1 MARKR
6 SASCPLK
13 EFELLLRGNFDDEL
27 IYGSMFSGM
36 DSGAQALQNLG
47 IKFTHAFAIDS
58 CAACREVLA
67 MNFNPAQVVDDV
79 KSADKAELCYT
90 DLFQF
95 SPPCQNYSKA
105 GLQKGAQGKQGNLA
119 KYGARY
125 VNRYMPGAFLMEQVP
140 AYPNEFPREAK
151 LLMRSL
157 KKSGKYIVKDY
168 MPRCFLLN
176 ISRFRQSFQ
185 LWGGRVEVYLGSKL
199 LWLFWDCV
207 TSF

>member
-6 SASCPLK
+6 SASCLLK
-13 EFELLLRGNFDDEL
+13 ELEVLFKEDFDDEL

-58 CAACREVLA
+58 CPACREVLA
-67 MNFNPAQVVDDV
+67 MNFNPAQIFDDV
-79 KSADKAELCYT
+79 KSADKGELCYT

-95 SPPCQNYSKA
+95 SPPCTNYSKA

-119 KYGARY
+119 KFGARY

-140 AYPNEFPREAK
+140 AYPNEFPHEAQ

-157 KKSGKYIVKDY
+157 KKSGKYIVKQY
-168 MPRCFLLN
+168 TPRCFFL
-176 ISRFRQSFQ
+176 
-185 LWGGRVEVYLGSKL
+185 
-199 LWLFWDCV
+199 
-207 TSF
+207 